1 VLELSLD
8 YESLRAASFL
18 GAQLEALETIRMSH
32 YKIALLTALLAPLP
46 PTLAAQEHFTLGP
59 ISRIILIDIKPGRA
73 SEFWTDLR
81 RTIRPLFDEYK
92 KHGLIENYAV
102 NLKSTTEGLQDWDVA
117 LILTF
122 RNWAALDTF
131 ATKGDS
137 VSMSYYGSYG
147 KRSTSGR
154 QRSDFSTTVGS
165 FLVRNVT
172 LKELPREPKR

>member
-1 VLELSLD
+1 
-8 YESLRAASFL
+8 
-18 GAQLEALETIRMSH
+18 MSH
-32 YKIALLTALLAPLP
+32 FKIALLTALLAPLP
-46 PTLAAQEHFTLGP
+46 ATLPAQEHFTLGP

-81 RTIRPLFDEYK
+81 RTVRPLFDEYK
-92 KHGLIENYAV
+92 KQGLIEDYAV
-102 NLKSTTEGLQDWDVA
+102 NLKSTTEGPQDWDVA

-147 KRSTSGR
+147 KRSGAGK
-154 QRSDFSTTVGS
+154 QRADFSTTVGS

-172 LKELPREPKR
+172 LKELPREPNR

>member
-1 VLELSLD
+1 MSQ
-8 YESLRAASFL
+8 LR
-18 GAQLEALETIRMSH
+18 
-32 YKIALLTALLAPLP
+32 IALLTALLASLP

-81 RTIRPLFDEYK
+81 RTVRPLFDEYK
-92 KHGLIENYAV
+92 KQGLIEDYAV
-102 NLKSTTEGLQDWDVA
+102 NLKNTTEGPQDWDVA

-131 ATKGDS
+131 ATRGDS

-147 KRSTSGR
+147 KRSAAGR
-154 QRSDFSTTVGS
+154 QRSDFGTTVGS

-172 LKELPREPKR
+172 LKELPREPSR